1 MTSIRLLRAALLGSA
16 VALTAAG
23 AARAADCDITV
34 GLVMELTGPAGEYGQ
49 AGAKSVEM
57 AFRDLNDAGGIAGC
71 KIVTDTRD
79 SQSQGTVAVDV
90 ATQLV
95 QVKKVPV
102 IIGGIIS
109 SVSIPIL
116 TSVTAPA
123 KIPQVSPASSSPTLT
138 KLGRD
143 GKTNGVF
150 FRTITSDALQGIAAA
165 KFAVDQGIKKIA
177 IINVNNDFGVNM
189 VGEFASAYKALG
201 GEITSTTPYN
211 EKQSS
216 YQSEVTAALGSAPDA
231 LYLVSTPVDGATIA
245 RAWISQGG
253 PQKFLLNDGMNSAE
267 FIKNVGPEY
276 LNDAFGTSSGTD
288 ATASTDYFNKE
299 YKGFSG
305 LDPASPAADRSYDA
319 GAIVGLAI
327 AEAAKANGTADSAGI
342 TTGIRAV
349 LDPNGT
355 VIHAGK
361 DEFAK
366 ALALIKDGK
375 PIKYEG
381 VIGPVAFDE
390 FGDITGPFRL
400 WRIQNG
406 EVTTVGT
413 MSTADVDKVK
423 ASIAK

>member
-1 MTSIRLLRAALLGSA
+1 MTSNRMLRAALLGSVLA
-16 VALTAAG
+16 FAASG

-57 AFRDLNDAGGIAGC
+57 AFRDLNDAGGVAGC

-150 FRTITSDALQGIAAA
+150 FRTITSDALQGMAAA
-165 KFAVDQGIKKIA
+165 KFAIDQGIKKVA

-189 VGEFASAYKALG
+189 VNEFSSAYKALG
-201 GEITSTTPYN
+201 GEITSVTPYN

-216 YQSEVTAALGSAPDA
+216 YQSEVTAALASSPEA

-245 RAWISQGG
+245 RTWISQGG

-299 YKGFSG
+299 YKAFSG

-327 AEAAKANGTADSAGI
+327 AEAGKPDSAAI
-342 TTGIRAV
+342 LASIRKV

-366 ALALIKDGK
+366 ALQLIKDGK

-381 VIGPVAFDE
+381 VIGPVTFDDV
-390 FGDITGPFRL
+390 GDITGPFRL

-406 EVTTVGT
+406 EVTTVGQ
-413 MSTADVDKVK
+413 MSTADIDKVK